1 MDELDRILASEE
13 PLVPS
18 SRFAERVM
26 EAVREAPVAPPLPFP
41 WRRFAL
47 GLAASVVCIASGAM
61 LVVGSGLPPEAV
73 AGLGATARDLDAVAQ
88 ELGYAAMVT
97 VGTLAALRLQRAIG
111 ELELNAEG

>member
-26 EAVREAPVAPPLPFP
+26 EAVREAAAAPPPLPFP

-47 GLAASVVCIASGAM
+47 GIAASLAGMASGAV
-61 LVVGSGLPPEAV
+61 LVAQPGAGLPRDVLEPLAAV
-73 AGLGATARDLDAVAQ
+73 ST
-88 ELGYAAMVT
+88 ELGYAALAVL
-97 VGTLAALRLQRAIG
+97 GTMAMLLRGRM
-111 ELELNAEG
+111 AEE